1 MQREGSAGSSIS
13 GPGTLVYQNLRM
25 INAEEIKRIIKLVE
39 AVQAEYEAQDVDED
53 VKTIEPDTL
62 KEEFPA
68 RKKGQELNT
77 TEVLRTCNTVFRD
90 A

>member
-1 MQREGSAGSSIS
+1 
-13 GPGTLVYQNLRM
+13 M

-39 AVQAEYEAQDVDED
+39 AVQAEYEAQDGDED
-53 VKTIEPDTL
+53 AKTVEPDTL
-62 KEEFPA
+62 KQEFPA
-68 RKKGQELNT
+68 RKKAQELNT